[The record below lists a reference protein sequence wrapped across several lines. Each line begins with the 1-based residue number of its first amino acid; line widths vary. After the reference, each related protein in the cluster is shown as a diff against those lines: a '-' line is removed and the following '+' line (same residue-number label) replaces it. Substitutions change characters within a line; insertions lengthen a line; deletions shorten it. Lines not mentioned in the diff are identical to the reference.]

1 MGDLLIN
8 LQVRKSTADAEGA
21 KAFYEDLT
29 EPIEGWTKELRQLV
43 LFKKQPRKIFVQ
55 VWTHTSCCS
64 IIDFVS
70 TAQHLCR

>member
-21 KAFYEDLT
+21 KTFYEDLT
-29 EPIEGWTKELRQLV
+29 EPIDEWTRELRQLV

-55 VWTHTSCCS
+55 VWIHAYCCS
-64 IIDFVS
+64 IIDFVL
-70 TAQHLCR
+70 TAQHLCG

>member
-21 KAFYEDLT
+21 KTFYEDLT
-29 EPIEGWTKELRQLV
+29 EPIEEWTKELRQLV

-55 VWTHTSCCS
+55 V
-64 IIDFVS
+64 
-70 TAQHLCR
+70 